1 MTVENPVDPAHYK
14 KPGGIEVI
22 DFIEAICA
30 DLPGD
35 EAALVMPLV
44 KYISRYRQKHPE
56 NPVRD
61 LKKGLWFLDRL
72 IKMVEAKKVPGI
84 ALPPDPIPTWAPQK
98 LPSAT
103 SIDDW
108 APQKLP
114 EGTGVIVAKNRKE
127 DEEANAAVF
136 KTNTPRPGDVP
147 GSRVRTKA
155 DTDGWRDDYSNKGKV
170 VKTVYPMIRECRE
183 CKATALDGAPL
194 HHWMSCS
201 EYTGHF

>member
-1 MTVENPVDPAHYK
+1 VIENPVDPAHYK

-72 IKMVEAKKVPGI
+72 IKMVEAKQG
-84 ALPPDPIPTWAPQK
+84 
-98 LPSAT
+98 
-103 SIDDW
+103 
-108 APQKLP
+108 
-114 EGTGVIVAKNRKE
+114 E
-127 DEEANAAVF
+127 DVMRNL
-136 KTNTPRPGDVP
+136 TQ
-147 GSRVRTKA
+147 VRTKA
-155 DTDGWRDDYSNKGKV
+155 DTDGWRDDYSNKGSV
-170 VKTVYPMIRECRE
+170 RRVCPE
-183 CKATALDGAPL
+183 CKSSAEPGKPL